1 MSTNVTIENKI
12 DRAEIDAVIAPF
24 RGRQGALIP
33 LLQKMQER
41 FGYVPRESIEPI
53 AEAAG
58 VFPVEVYG
66 ILTFYAQFYLE
77 PRGRHTLRVCQ
88 GTACYIMGGKD
99 ILDHV
104 CRKLDVKLEETTK
117 DTRFTIERVACL
129 GCCGMAPVVMI
140 DNDFYGRCT
149 VQKIDEVMENYP

>member
-1 MSTNVTIENKI
+1 METENQI
-12 DRAEIDAVIAPF
+12 SRADIDAIIAPF
-24 RGRQGALIP
+24 RGRKGILIP

-77 PRGRHTLRVCQ
+77 PRGRHTIRVCQ

-104 CRKLDVKLEETTK
+104 CGKLGVQVEETTK
-117 DTRFTIERVACL
+117 DNRFTIERVACL
-129 GCCGMAPVVMI
+129 GCCSLAPVMMI
-140 DNDFYGRCT
+140 DEETYGRLDEKA
-149 VQKIDEVMENYP
+149 VRKIVKDYRTES

>member
-1 MSTNVTIENKI
+1 METENQI
-12 DRAEIDAVIAPF
+12 SRADIDAIIAPF
-24 RGRQGALIP
+24 RGRKGILIP

-77 PRGRHTLRVCQ
+77 PRGRHTIRVCQ

-104 CRKLDVKLEETTK
+104 
-117 DTRFTIERVACL
+117 AH
-129 GCCGMAPVVMI
+129 GCCPRVGFYSASAMASSSARADRAETSVL
-140 DNDFYGRCT
+140 
-149 VQKIDEVMENYP
+149 